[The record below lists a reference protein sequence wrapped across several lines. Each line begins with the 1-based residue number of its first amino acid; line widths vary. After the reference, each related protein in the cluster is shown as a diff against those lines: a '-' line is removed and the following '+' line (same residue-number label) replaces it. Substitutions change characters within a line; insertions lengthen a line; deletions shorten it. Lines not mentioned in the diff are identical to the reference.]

1 MDVAGF
7 RTYIRSMQGNVILG
21 IRTQLNRHRR
31 IFGSASAALAVLLV
45 FGSMTAPAP
54 ASGPNEIVASLPKG
68 SVAFPVT
75 LRSAAIAR
83 SVRVGDNIDLVVPSE
98 SGVPTVIATNAAVLD
113 LPDSSGFGSPTSTVI
128 LVSVE
133 KWQSAALAAASST
146 QISFVINSR

>member
-1 MDVAGF
+1 MDAAGF
-7 RTYIRSMQGNVILG
+7 RTYIRSMQGNVILR

-31 IFGSASAALAVLLV
+31 IFGSASGAVAVLLV
-45 FGSMTAPAP
+45 FGSMTAPVP
-54 ASGPNEIVASLPKG
+54 VRGPNEIVATLPKG
-68 SVAFPVT
+68 SVAVPVT

-83 SVRVGDNIDLVVPSE
+83 SVRVRDNIDLVVPSE

>member
-1 MDVAGF
+1 MAGF
-7 RTYIRSMQGNVILG
+7 RTYIRSMQGNVILR
-21 IRTQLNRHRR
+21 IRTQFNRHRR
-31 IFGSASAALAVLLV
+31 ILGSASAALAVLLV

-54 ASGPNEIVASLPKG
+54 ASLPKG
-68 SVAFPVT
+68 SGAVPVT

-133 KWQSAALAAASST
+133 KWQSAALAAESST
-146 QISFVINSR
+146 QISLVINSR

>member
-1 MDVAGF
+1 M
-7 RTYIRSMQGNVILG
+7 
-21 IRTQLNRHRR
+21 
-31 IFGSASAALAVLLV
+31 LV
-45 FGSMTAPAP
+45 FGSLTAPAP
-54 ASGPNEIVASLPKG
+54 ASGPDEIVASLPKG
-68 SVAFPVT
+68 SVAVPVT

-98 SGVPTVIATNAAVLD
+98 SNVPIVIATNASVLD